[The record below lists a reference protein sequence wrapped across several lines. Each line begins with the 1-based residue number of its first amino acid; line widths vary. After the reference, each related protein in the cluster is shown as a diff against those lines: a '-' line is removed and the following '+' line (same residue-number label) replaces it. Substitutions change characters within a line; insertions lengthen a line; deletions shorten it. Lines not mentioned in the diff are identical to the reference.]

1 MGVYKY
7 KNKKIC
13 LLTLVH
19 LHVRDSLPL
28 VHGHEPPRLSVA
40 LALLAPAA
48 QVYDE
53 LLLVA
58 AQGAED
64 GVEAGLAEPAAGE
77 EEGRDDDLLRK
88 SVKWLFPP
96 YS

>member
-1 MGVYKY
+1 MCAYMDTYAKR
-7 KNKKIC
+7 C

-19 LHVRDSLPL
+19 LHVRDGLPL
-28 VHGHEPPRLSVA
+28 VHGHEPRRLGAVA
-40 LALLAPAA
+40 LALLAAAA

-53 LLLVA
+53 LPPVA

-77 EEGRDDDLLRK
+77 EEGRDDDLL
-88 SVKWLFPP
+88 STFAAC
-96 YS
+96 